1 MLWPKFKNNLYF
13 RFQFVV
19 TSAIFF
25 LCFLLFISYALYKQA
40 SLKDEIKLIIQNEAT
55 NILST
60 HQEERKRRD
69 FHTLQRYLQQI
80 PHVETAI
87 LYDKDCK
94 LLNTT
99 FLSDFQNLTCNRISK
114 KFISIIFQDVI
125 SPIGRLVVHPK
136 YPSYSIFEFFLGFL
150 SSIGLGFFS
159 SWFIS
164 LAWRKFVY
172 TPLHTELDDLSNGK
186 TPQIQELGEIGIQI
200 RSLINQANNTERIVE
215 RAKFKEEKAQQ
226 ALKIAHDLIS
236 PINLIQNDS
245 NLSHLAK
252 SSRRAIEDLQSIA
265 YSLLPEKNGFQKSSF
280 SLTELIKDAID
291 QASSNFINLNIPI
304 VEIQNDIFIVSS
316 RIHLLR
322 SLTNIVKNAIEVEP
336 ANSCVLVKTYVLN
349 GKVLIDVIDH
359 GTGFDPNKVN
369 GSSKLT
375 GSGLGISSAKSS
387 LLKLSGDLE
396 YISSPEGTLARI
408 SLPLSTEMDFYSNQI
423 VLIEDDKY
431 VIQNWVNEA
440 KKNGI
445 KLRVYNNPNF
455 DISSDEIVYYDRFL
469 DGVDIDP
476 KVQALIST
484 GIKAYSISAIDNPN
498 GKTPPWLT
506 TPPV

>member
-1 MLWPKFKNNLYF
+1 MLLLKFRNNLYF

-25 LCFLLFISYALYKQA
+25 LCFLLFISYSLYKQA
-40 SLKDEIKLIIQNEAT
+40 SLKDEIKLIIENEAT
-55 NILST
+55 NIIST

-87 LYDKDCK
+87 LFDKNCK

-99 FLSDFQNLTCNRISK
+99 FLRDFQSLNCDRIPK
-114 KFISIIFQDVI
+114 KFISIAFQDVI

-136 YPSYSIFEFFLGFL
+136 YPSYSVFEFFLGFL
-150 SSIGLGFFS
+150 SSVVLGLFS

-172 TPLHTELDDLSNGK
+172 APLHTELEDLSNGK

-200 RSLINQANNTERIVE
+200 RSLIYQSNNTERIVE
-215 RAKFKEEKAQQ
+215 RAKYKEEKAQQ

-236 PINLIQNDS
+236 PINLIQKDI
-245 NLSHLAK
+245 NLIQLST
-252 SSRRAIEDLQSIA
+252 SSRRAIQDLQSIA

-280 SLTELIKDAID
+280 QLTDLIKDAID
-291 QASSNFINLNIPI
+291 QASSNFANLNCPI
-304 VEIQNDIFIVSS
+304 FDNQIDITIVSS
-316 RIHLLR
+316 RVHLLR
-322 SLTNIVKNAIEVEP
+322 ALTNIIKNAMEVEP
-336 ANSCVLVKTYVLN
+336 ANSNVIVRTYVLN
-349 GKVLIDVIDH
+349 GKVHIDVIDH
-359 GTGFDPNKVN
+359 GTGFDTNNIN
-369 GSSKLT
+369 GSTKVT

-387 LLKLSGDLE
+387 LLKLSGDLD
-396 YISSPEGTLARI
+396 YISTPEGTLARI
-408 SLPLSTEMDFYSNQI
+408 SLPLATDIDFFSNQI

-440 KKNGI
+440 NKIGV
-445 KLRVYNNPNF
+445 KLRVFNTSNF
-455 DISSDEIVYYDRFL
+455 DISLDEIVYYDRFL

-476 KVQALIST
+476 KVQALISK
-484 GIKAYSISAIDNPN
+484 GVKAYSISAIDNPN

-506 TPPV
+506 TPPA

>member
-1 MLWPKFKNNLYF
+1 MLLLKFRNNLYF

-25 LCFLLFISYALYKQA
+25 LCFLLFISYSLYKQA
-40 SLKDEIKLIIQNEAT
+40 SLKDEIKLIIENEAT

-87 LYDKDCK
+87 LFDKDCK

-99 FLSDFQNLTCNRISK
+99 FLRDFQSLNCNRISK
-114 KFISIIFQDVI
+114 KFISIAFQDVI
-125 SPIGRLVVHPK
+125 SPIGRLVVQPK
-136 YPSYSIFEFFLGFL
+136 YPNLSIFEFCLGFL
-150 SSIGLGFFS
+150 SSISLGFFS

-172 TPLHTELDDLSNGK
+172 APLHTELEDLSNGK

-200 RSLINQANNTERIVE
+200 RSLINQSNNTERIVE

-236 PINLIQNDS
+236 PINLIQNDT
-245 NLSHLAK
+245 NLSQLAA
-252 SSRRAIEDLQSIA
+252 SSRRAIQDLQSIA

-280 SLTELIKDAID
+280 SLTDLIKDAID
-291 QASSNFINLNIPI
+291 QASSNFVNQTSPI
-304 VEIQNDIFIVSS
+304 IEIQNDLSIASS
-316 RIHLLR
+316 RVHLLR
-322 SLTNIVKNAIEVEP
+322 SLTNIIKNAMEVEP
-336 ANSCVLVKTYVLN
+336 ADSNVIVRTYVLN

-359 GTGFDPNKVN
+359 GTGFDTNNIN

-375 GSGLGISSAKSS
+375 GSGLGIASAKTS
-387 LLKLSGDLE
+387 LLKLNGNLE
-396 YISSPEGTLARI
+396 YVSSSQGTLARI
-408 SLPLSTEMDFYSNQI
+408 SLPLSTEIDFHSNQI

-431 VIQNWVNEA
+431 VIQNWVDEA
-440 KKNGI
+440 SKIGI
-445 KLRVYNNPNF
+445 KLRVFNSSDF
-455 DISSDEIVYYDRFL
+455 DIKSDEIVYYDRFL

-476 KVQALIST
+476 KVQSLIST
-484 GIKAYSISAIDNPN
+484 GVKAFSISAIDNPN
-498 GKTPPWLT
+498 GKNPPWLT
-506 TPPV
+506 TPPA